1 MIKFKYDILKYMKS
15 QLKKVEFFYRKGDE
29 AALPWINKIKNH
41 IKKKCPIISFSNK
54 NPDALIVFGGD
65 GTILEAARRYHH
77 KTNPLIFGLNLGNVG
92 FLSSARNTKDF
103 LKSIGQFLSGK
114 FTVSERLIL
123 ISAVLRKSKEVFRAE
138 ILNEVVTQSILG
150 MVDLEVMAGNTS
162 IRNIRGSGVLV
173 ATATGSTAFNLSA
186 HGPIVMP
193 DIKCIIITEIMDHNI
208 PTPSIVV
215 KYDEEIVIKING
227 FRQKGILSISKTKK
241 KADVV
246 LVADGAKIFPL
257 QKGDVIKIKSSNHL
271 VRFVEVEPNY
281 FFKSLKDKF
290 SVR

>member
-1 MIKFKYDILKYMKS
+1 MKS
-15 QLKKVEFFYRKGDE
+15 QLKKVWFFYRKGDK
-29 AALPWINKIKNH
+29 AALPWLNKIKNH
-41 IKKKCPIISFSNK
+41 IKKRYPVISFSNK
-54 NPDALIVFGGD
+54 KPDVLIVLGGD
-65 GTILEAARRYHH
+65 GTILEAARKYHH
-77 KTNPLIFGLNLGNVG
+77 ISNPMIFGLNLGNIG
-92 FLSSARNTKDF
+92 FLASVRESKNF
-103 LKSIGQFLSGK
+103 IKSIGRFFSGK
-114 FTVSERLIL
+114 FSLSERIIL
-123 ISAVLRKSKEVFRAE
+123 NAQVIRGGKEVFSGE
-138 ILNEVVTQSILG
+138 VLNEVVTQSILG
-150 MVDLEVMAGNTS
+150 MVDLAVMVGNTN

-193 DIKCIIITEIMDHNI
+193 SIKCLIITEILDHDV

-215 KYDEEIVIKING
+215 KYDEEIIIKING

-257 QKGDVIKIKSSNHL
+257 QKRDVIKIKSSNHL
-271 VRFVEVEPNY
+271 VRLVEVEPNY